1 MKESAISNTRTH
13 VVIPAQLVNEIDSI
27 VGKRGRS
34 SFLVQA
40 AEKEL
45 KRLRQIKAL
54 ERATGSWKD
63 KDHPE
68 LRQGAD
74 KWVAKLRL
82 QDQRRF
88 TKVTAR

>member
-1 MKESAISNTRTH
+1 MRSLRTH
-13 VVIPAQLVNEIDSI
+13 VVIPAPLVNEIDRI

-45 KRLRQIKAL
+45 QRLRQVKAL
-54 ERATGSWKD
+54 ERVAGAWKD

-68 LRQGAD
+68 LRGGSA
-74 KWVAKLRL
+74 KWVKTLRL
-82 QDQRRF
+82 ESERHYQRAADR
-88 TKVTAR
+88 